1 MRFRCSR
8 RSSISSREPEATKAE
23 QQIEALGGTVE
34 DGGIVRTDATGQ
46 NAAGDAALF
55 RRADTTD
62 YAEVAWD
69 EGQKSIK
76 VRR

>member
-1 MRFRCSR
+1 M
-8 RSSISSREPEATKAE
+8 P
-23 QQIEALGGTVE
+23 
-34 DGGIVRTDATGQ
+34 TGQ

>member
-1 MRFRCSR
+1 M
-8 RSSISSREPEATKAE
+8 
-23 QQIEALGGTVE
+23 
-34 DGGIVRTDATGQ
+34 GQ

-55 RRADTTD
+55 RRTDTTD
-62 YAEVAWD
+62 YAEGAWD

>member
-1 MRFRCSR
+1 M
-8 RSSISSREPEATKAE
+8 P
-23 QQIEALGGTVE
+23 
-34 DGGIVRTDATGQ
+34 TGQ

-76 VRR
+76 VRRYNTKDEIRFTAKNLLCFLFYDRKEGG